1 MTTQLALSLS
11 LANKSVGILDVDLTG
26 PSIPRLLGL
35 EDAKIT
41 QAQGGWTPVT
51 VHSAQT
57 LPPLPS
63 ALNPPHPSD
72 LKANGS
78 VTSSADATNTATN
91 PPSSSTSTST
101 STSTTDSIP
110 VNALYAT
117 SLAFLL
123 PSRSSAVIWRG
134 PKKTAMVRQFLTDV
148 LWPELDYLLI
158 DTPPG
163 TSDEHISLAENLLKL
178 TDPALGPGDGD
189 GNDALMGSEKKRK
202 QLAGAIV
209 VTTPQAVATA
219 DVRKEINFCRK
230 TGIPVLGVVEN
241 MSGFVCEC
249 CGERTNLFGKGGG
262 EVMSSDFGVK
272 FLGGVPVDLGWGSV
286 VEEGG
291 WAAYGG
297 GGKKEGEYE
306 EEEGSDD
313 DEDEEVETRPAEQI
327 SDDDGR
333 SRRKGDGEQLV
344 QRYRSCKLS
353 EVFRGITEQVIDL
366 VEGGHDETSD

>member
-1 MTTQLALSLS
+1 
-11 LANKSVGILDVDLTG
+11 
-26 PSIPRLLGL
+26 
-35 EDAKIT
+35 
-41 QAQGGWTPVT
+41 
-51 VHSAQT
+51 
-57 LPPLPS
+57 
-63 ALNPPHPSD
+63 
-72 LKANGS
+72 
-78 VTSSADATNTATN
+78 
-91 PPSSSTSTST
+91 
-101 STSTTDSIP
+101 
-110 VNALYAT
+110 
-117 SLAFLL
+117 
-123 PSRSSAVIWRG
+123 
-134 PKKTAMVRQFLTDV
+134 MVRQFLTDV

-178 TDPALGPGDGD
+178 TDPVPASGPGDGNHDSD
-189 GNDALMGSEKKRK
+189 GNDALIGSEKKEKRK

-230 TGIPVLGVVEN
+230 TGIQVVGVVEN

-286 VEEGG
+286 VEEGD
-291 WAAYGG
+291 WAKYGG
-297 GGKKEGEYE
+297 GEKNEGEG
-306 EEEGSDD
+306 EEEGRDD

-327 SDDDGR
+327 SGDDGR
-333 SRRKGDGEQLV
+333 ARRKGDGELLV

-353 EVFRGITEQVIDL
+353 EVFRGIAEQVIDL
-366 VEGGHDETSD
+366 VEGGHEITNR